1 MARLKLDELA
11 GGAAQEKFD
20 RSFSKVALNL
30 MDVNCPSDKKRTITM
45 QFEFSFKDES
55 RSELEV
61 KITSKESLAPQMPIH
76 TQMSIG
82 QDLETK
88 KISVQ
93 EYGSSVHQKSPV
105 NTNELEDGSEVTL
118 SDGSVVN
125 TDTGEVVNYRD
136 INRLKAV
143 Q

>member
-1 MARLKLDELA
+1 M
-11 GGAAQEKFD
+11 F
-20 RSFSKVALNL
+20 
-30 MDVNCPSDKKRTITM
+30 
-45 QFEFSFKDES
+45 
-55 RSELEV
+55 
-61 KITSKESLAPQMPIH
+61 
-76 TQMSIG
+76 
-82 QDLETK
+82 
-88 KISVQ
+88 
-93 EYGSSVHQKSPV
+93 KSPV